1 MDRLLVRQRI
11 AAALVLMVAALAL
24 CGCQSVLVTPPL
36 TCSRGT
42 KCCSSL
48 PSGRAR
54 KWPWC
59 AGRWWPCNI
68 AISSVARD
76 LAQQVTTL
84 LEKNV
89 PKIQVV
95 DQRKVNKWIDENTWE
110 EYREVGKGVK
120 AEMLVGIDLESFSI
134 YQGQTLYQGK
144 ANAIARRL
152 SIVRRMGRRFRENHA
167 AVPLIRPTRA
177 FPPPIGWRAISAAS
191 SSPCWPTRSPGTSS
205 VFHHPDPDMAQ
216 DPHAL
221 Q

>member
-1 MDRLLVRQRI
+1 MDRFSVRQRI

-24 CGCQSVLVTPPL
+24 CGCQSVLVTALYLFKGNDVDAEFAELKGKKVAVVCRPMVAL
-36 TCSRGT
+36 QYR
-42 KCCSSL
+42 
-48 PSGRAR
+48 
-54 KWPWC
+54 
-59 AGRWWPCNI
+59 N
-68 AISSVARD
+68 SSVARD

-95 DQRKVNKWIDENTWE
+95 DQRKVNKWIDENTWD

-144 ANAIARRL
+144 ANAIVAVYDCQKNGKKVFEKIMPQSVYPPNSGIPTSDRLEGDFRRKFVSVLADQIARHFY
-152 SIVRRMGRRFRENHA
+152 SHD
-167 AVPLIRPTRA
+167 PY
-177 FPPPIGWRAISAAS
+177 
-191 SSPCWPTRSPGTSS
+191 
-205 VFHHPDPDMAQ
+205 PDMAQ
-216 DPHAL
+216 DSDAL